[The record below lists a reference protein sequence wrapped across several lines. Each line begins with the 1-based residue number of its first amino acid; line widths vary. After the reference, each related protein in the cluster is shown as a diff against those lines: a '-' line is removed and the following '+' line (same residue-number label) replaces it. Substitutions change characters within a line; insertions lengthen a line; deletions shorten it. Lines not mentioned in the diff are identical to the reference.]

1 MKTIKSVIAILLAL
15 VMTLSAAMVAFAAD
29 PTAETEPN
37 DIAANATAFAWSD
50 GATGSLGGIG
60 DKDYFKFSPTK
71 PGLATL
77 TFRNNA
83 STQTIFNVAILDA
96 AEKEKVSFKVETFG
110 KDEKSPKFS
119 VVAGDYLVKVTCG
132 SAHSTNNYK
141 ITLDIQDFGEN
152 YETEPNNT
160 MANASSIKG
169 IALKSYSTVMY
180 GIIEND
186 GDVDY
191 WKFDMPVSGIF
202 EVQVRN
208 EDQSDDRF
216 KVQISTVFNTGD
228 TEKVFGEFIVS
239 GNSYSQNRSAE
250 MGVAKNGYY
259 IKVSSHDGGVGA
271 YSLRIWPEGAIDT
284 EVELNGSKDKANHYE
299 FGKELFGT
307 NSMVGDLDYFRVITA
322 NDNINT
328 SVNFGADTTDLS
340 ERYGAGATANW
351 KVELRG
357 SDDKVIVTKEF
368 SNTKGVSFVMNEYAA
383 GTYYFVVKDGT
394 TQSRYKINSSAATP
408 KPEDD
413 SNLPF
418 WERIAKL
425 DWWKFW
431 VDSGF
436 NDLVNNL
443 DWFPMI
449 WDLIRTSLGTIL
461 AFFITK

>member
-1 MKTIKSVIAILLAL
+1 MKTMKSVIAILLAL
-15 VMTLSAAMVAFAAD
+15 VMTLSTVMVAFAAD
-29 PTAETEPN
+29 PTAETEQN
-37 DIAANATAFAWSD
+37 GTAETANPFAWSD
-50 GATGSLGGIG
+50 GATGSLS
-60 DKDYFKFSPTK
+60 DATDVDFFKFTTTK
-71 PGLATL
+71 PGRATL
-77 TFRNNA
+77 TFRNTA
-83 STQTIFNVAILDA
+83 SAQTIFDVAILDA
-96 AEKEKVSFKVETFG
+96 AQNVKVSFRVDTINS
-110 KDEKSPKFS
+110 DVKSPNFS
-119 VVAGDYLVKVTCG
+119 VIAGDYYVKVSCG
-132 SAHSTNNYK
+132 SAHSTNDYK
-141 ITLDIQDFGEN
+141 ITVAIQDFGEN

-160 MANASSIKG
+160 MASASLIKG
-169 IALKSYSTVMY
+169 VALKSYSTVMY
-180 GIIEND
+180 GIIENAS
-186 GDVDY
+186 DVDY
-191 WKFDMPVSGIF
+191 WYFNMPAPGIF

-239 GNSYSQNRSAE
+239 GNNFLQNRSAE

-271 YSLRIWPEGAIDT
+271 YSLRIWPEGKIDT
-284 EVELNGSKDKANHYE
+284 EFEYNGLKDRANHYD
-299 FGKELFGT
+299 FGKTIYGS
-307 NSMVGDLDYFRVITA
+307 NSMATDLDYFRVITT
-322 NDNINT
+322 NENINT
-328 SVNFGADTTDLS
+328 SVNFEVDSTDLS
-340 ERYGAGATANW
+340 GRFLTSAYW

-357 SDDKVIVTKEF
+357 ADDKVITTKDF
-368 SNTKGVSFVMNEYAA
+368 SNTRSTSFVMNEYAA

-394 TQSRYKINSSAATP
+394 TQSKYKISTSAAEP
-408 KPEDD
+408 KQEDD

-449 WDLIRTSLGTIL
+449 WDLIRTSLGTL
-461 AFFITK
+461 MAFFITR